1 MNPDNEKMN
10 AFNKMNFFFL
20 SPFYTKKSRYKVGV
34 IYFLRTHVCNIN
46 TDDQNK
52 LNNMMVANMDDK

>member
-1 MNPDNEKMN
+1 
-10 AFNKMNFFFL
+10 MNF
-20 SPFYTKKSRYKVGV
+20 SPHHKSRYKVGV
-34 IYFLRTHVCNIN
+34 IYFLRTHVCNIK